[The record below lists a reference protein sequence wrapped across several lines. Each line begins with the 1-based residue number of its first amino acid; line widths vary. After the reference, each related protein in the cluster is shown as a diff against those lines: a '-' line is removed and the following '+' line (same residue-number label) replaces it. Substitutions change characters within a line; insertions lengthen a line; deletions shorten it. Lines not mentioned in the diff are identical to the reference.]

1 MIIPHPSRSCTLA
14 GSIQKLAIAVTLAIT
29 SLYCNLTVAQWNQ
42 FGGSEGDFRIEASE
56 LNGTGH
62 AWSIPLGASDSQSI
76 VDGDR
81 IFLTSADFTDEGLDA
96 TRVLCV
102 DRKTGK
108 MIWSK
113 VFTENS
119 FITQDISD
127 RYPVRPLATPCV
139 SVDSLV
145 FVGFGGTVRCLN
157 NADGTERWSHDLVRE
172 YNAEP
177 IQYGF
182 ASSPWSDGKQVLVA
196 SGGAATVLSF
206 DLATGKEL
214 WRCGTGGASYCSF
227 TKFQTVSGKPLIIYA
242 AQNELLG
249 IEPNTGKIAW
259 QYSYPQQGLTNAVT
273 PLAVDKGKLLVGG
286 QGFGGTRLLEVA
298 LKEDQ
303 SYEVQELWKSS
314 RQQPFYCNWVQLQSQ
329 PNLVVGFSGKT
340 LVVLDWT
347 SGKIISQSR
356 GWTDCNLVATPEA
369 AIAVRGDGFLGKL
382 TFTEGQPVLVSGCD
396 QVRDRVWSAAC
407 FAKGNMIVRGRSAL
421 ASIPLSELRA
431 DQALRDSS
439 AITSMDAMYGG
450 PVESIERLI
459 GQASSAS
466 AAEFWQSYQAQLA
479 DISTPLS
486 DGNYTAIIKAL
497 TTRDDINTALRVAAD
512 WCERQPQS
520 IPAFQ
525 SKMELLRKLGRE
537 AEAKRDEAAR
547 MVEVEFIVKLAS
559 SNNITVPV
567 SGIFVTGNA
576 AQLGNW
582 DGKGLALT
590 RVKSQQKDQQASD
603 QPSGTQQW
611 QVKTLLPRGDLQFK
625 FTGGSFESVEVRLD
639 GRSISNRRYR
649 VGAKNVIQAEIAG
662 FKQAK

>member
-1 MIIPHPSRSCTLA
+1 MQTPKRSRTFAGWIQSLAVLITLVVA
-14 GSIQKLAIAVTLAIT
+14 
-29 SLYCNLTVAQWNQ
+29 SLYPIAAIAQWNQ
-42 FGGSEGDFRIEASE
+42 FGGVRGDFRIDDSE
-56 LNGTGH
+56 LKGPGN

-81 IFLTSADFTDEGLDA
+81 FFLTSADFTDDGLDS
-96 TRVLCV
+96 TRVSCV
-102 DRKTGK
+102 ERQTGK

-113 VFTENS
+113 VFPESS

-127 RYPVRPLATPCV
+127 RYPVRPLATPCI
-139 SVDSLV
+139 SANSLV
-145 FVGFGGTVRCLN
+145 VVGFGGTVHCLN
-157 NADGTERWSHDLVRE
+157 KTDGSERWSHDLVKE
-172 YNAEP
+172 FSAEP

-182 ASSPWSDGKQVLVA
+182 ATSPWSDGKQVLIA

-227 TKFQTVSGKPLIIYA
+227 TQFQTVAGKPLIVYA

-249 IEPNTGKIAW
+249 IEPNTGRIAW
-259 QYSYPQQGLTNAVT
+259 QYSYPQKGLTNAVT

-286 QGFGGTRLLEVA
+286 QGFSGTRLLEVVF
-298 LKEDQ
+298 KEDQ

-314 RQQPFYCNWVQLQSQ
+314 RQQPFYCNWVQLQSA

-347 SGKIISQSR
+347 SGKIVSQSR
-356 GWTDCNLVATPEA
+356 GWTDCNIVTTPEG

-382 TFTEGQPVLVSGCD
+382 TFPEGQPVLVAGCD
-396 QVRDRVWSAAC
+396 QVHDRVWSATC
-407 FAKGNMIVRGRSAL
+407 IAKGNMIVRGRNSL
-421 ASIPLSELRA
+421 VSIPLSELRA
-431 DQALRDSS
+431 DQALRDSY

-459 GQASSAS
+459 GQASSAT

-479 DISTPLS
+479 DVSTPLS
-486 DGNYTAIIKAL
+486 NSNYTAIIKAL
-497 TTRDDINTALRVAAD
+497 TTRNETETETAMRVAAD
-512 WCERQPQS
+512 WSDRQPQS

-547 MVEVEFIVKLAS
+547 MVDVEFIVKLAS
-559 SNNITVPV
+559 SNTLTVPAD
-567 SGIFVTGNA
+567 GIFVTGNA

-590 RVKSQQKDQQASD
+590 RVNDQQLS
-603 QPSGTQQW
+603 TQTW

-625 FTGGSFESVEVRLD
+625 FTGGSFESVEVRSD

-649 VGAKNVIQAEIAG
+649 VGSKNVIQAEIAG
-662 FKQAK
+662 FKKAK